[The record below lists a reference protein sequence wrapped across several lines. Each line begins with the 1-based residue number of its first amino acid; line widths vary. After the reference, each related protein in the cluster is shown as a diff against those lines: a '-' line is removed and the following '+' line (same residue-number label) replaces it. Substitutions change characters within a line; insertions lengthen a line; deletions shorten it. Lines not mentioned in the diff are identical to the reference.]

1 MTTADH
7 EHHESHTL
15 GHLFMGLLAIVLAAI
30 AAYLWLTDPAGTIQ
44 LPLAGSASSPAP
56 VAAVPLDR
64 PVQTTPPTVVERNTP
79 PKLDTTAPPLSMITP
94 PAAPPAQMAPPPVAP
109 VPTATATAAP
119 AQRAAP
125 PSDSY
130 SNGQVAQDA
139 AAVGMTARVR
149 PAQPGQ

>member
-7 EHHESHTL
+7 EHRESHTL
-15 GHLFMGLLAIVLAAI
+15 GHLFMGLVAIILAAI
-30 AAYLWLTDPAGTIQ
+30 AAYLWLTDPAATLR
-44 LPLAGSASSPAP
+44 LPLAGSPSSSEP

-64 PVQTTPPTVVERNTP
+64 PVQTTPPTVIERNIA
-79 PKLDTTAPPLSMITP
+79 PKLDSAASPPTVVTPPTAP
-94 PAAPPAQMAPPPVAP
+94 AAQMAPPPVASAP
-109 VPTATATAAP
+109 AAAP
-119 AQRAAP
+119 APRATTPA
-125 PSDSY
+125 DDY